1 MYRKP
6 LVAALIYN
14 NLLYFITAII
24 IFSTGSI
31 PDEPRIPFA
40 AALFIFVLKGA
51 AYYYLVHHAHAG
63 GRALNDKGYFAVEQ
77 KFSFL
82 AIFIFAVTALTGL
95 LPVYADP
102 IAIVGATII
111 DGNGGEP
118 IRNGVIVI
126 DNDRIA
132 AVGDASTAIPKNT
145 KTLQA
150 DGKYIIPGLMYAN
163 VHLVYGF

>member
-1 MYRKP
+1 M
-6 LVAALIYN
+6 IYN

-51 AYYYLVHHAHAG
+51 AYHYLVHHAHAG

-82 AIFIFAVTALTGL
+82 AIFIFAIDVYVLVIKYYLSFLSLKGLDWLTDTHTL
-95 LPVYADP
+95 LFAFV
-102 IAIVGATII
+102 ISVISTII
-111 DGNGGEP
+111 SRLHVVNPCTHKESLELPTHACRPCPGPYG
-118 IRNGVIVI
+118 
-126 DNDRIA
+126 RILPA
-132 AVGDASTAIPKNT
+132 AEFQILRHHALAP
-145 KTLQA
+145 L
-150 DGKYIIPGLMYAN
+150 
-163 VHLVYGF
+163 